1 MKKISQWLAAVGSAA
16 SKGST
21 RFVAVLAAVAMLGG
35 VAGVSATAMAD
46 DDTAD
51 AQGGTATAAATDA
64 ELGVPAHSKTVK
76 ANGDGTYTISL
87 NVTGDSQE
95 SSEQTRQPIDI
106 VVVADTSGSMNED
119 MDGNECTDWSGR
131 QQVECDNSRLSIAK
145 NAITSMA
152 NSLLT
157 DANAQ
162 LPVGQQIQMSVVS
175 FATKASSATRFTANA
190 GSVSN
195 TVNGFDANGG
205 TNWEAALKQANAAT
219 SGRANAKKYIV
230 FLSDGDP
237 TYRLSRVQTG
247 TDWRGNPIY
256 DQDENDYNDIP
267 SGVHGNGRKDSYGA
281 NLNSAVA
288 EANKR
293 GDATLYS
300 VGVSS
305 DATKMNSFAASVNG
319 KYYSA
324 TNTDSLN
331 QAFSAIIDDIKK
343 SATYQNVKITDKLSG
358 WFVPVTPSAGDAGVP
373 DASGFTYTKSNDPN
387 WNGANTTVTPNAD
400 GTFTW
405 DLSGLGKLEK
415 GVTYTVSFTVKGTQA
430 AYDSAARNHKD
441 DPNAEGDNNFY
452 TNDGAS
458 ISYDKVKSETGKEDV
473 VTPGRADYNQPT
485 ATLPVSKITVTKQW
499 ADGNENHAGGSV
511 TVRLK
516 QDGKDYGDPIT
527 LNADNKWTRDVAVP
541 AGPEGHKYT
550 VTEVNVPGYNSTV
563 DKAELELKGLPAQ
576 AGAFTVTNSVAA
588 VALPSTDLKVTK
600 TIRGK
605 RLSGDQAF
613 SFTLQCKDGNGY
625 GKCADVSGLDEGGR
639 LTAQVKAS
647 DFKASANDATV
658 AFGAAGKDLK
668 FRVPTT
674 GDSLTYRF
682 EVTED
687 TGSKLP
693 GWKYDDQAKT
703 VTVTIRKGDDGQ
715 WKAVAGDPAKF
726 TNQYVAI
733 SALPLTGGTTGRT
746 WMVAGSVL
754 TVIAVLAASGY
765 GVTRRRRL
773 I

>member
-1 MKKISQWLAAVGSAA
+1 MKKISQWFAAVGSAA
-16 SKGST
+16 HKGSI

-35 VAGVSATAMAD
+35 VAGVSATAMAA
-46 DDTAD
+46 DDTTD
-51 AQGGTATAAATDA
+51 AQDGAATVAATDA

-76 ANGDGTYTISL
+76 SNGDGTYTISL

-119 MDGNECTDWSGR
+119 MEGNTCTWWG
-131 QQVECDNSRLSIAK
+131 QQVECANSRLSIAK
-145 NAITSMA
+145 NAINSMA
-152 NSLLT
+152 SSLLT

-162 LPVGQQIQMSVVS
+162 LPANQQIQMSVVS
-175 FATKASSATRFTANA
+175 FSSNAQAATLFTASA
-190 GSVSN
+190 RTVSN
-195 TVNGFDANGG
+195 TVNGFRANGG
-205 TNWEAALKQANAAT
+205 TNWEAALTRANAAT
-219 SGRANAKKYIV
+219 SGRANARKYIV

-237 TYRLSRVQTG
+237 TFRDSPQGAGR
-247 TDWRGNPIY
+247 
-256 DQDENDYNDIP
+256 NDYND
-267 SGVHGNGRKDSYGA
+267 GYNKKYQAWGNGQSDPKSRNFNA
-281 NLNSAVA
+281 AVA

-300 VGVSS
+300 VGVSN
-305 DATKMNSFAASVNG
+305 DATKMNSFATSVGG

-324 TNTDSLN
+324 TDTDSLN

-343 SATYQNVKITDKLSG
+343 SATYQNVKITDKLSD
-358 WFVPVTPSAGDAGVP
+358 WFVPTSPSAGNASVP
-373 DASGFTYTKSNDPN
+373 TDFTYAKSNDPN

-400 GTFTW
+400 GSFTW
-405 DLSGLGKLEK
+405 DLSALGKLEK

-473 VTPGRADYNQPT
+473 ITPGTSDYNQPT
-485 ATLPVSKITVTKQW
+485 ATLPVSMITVTKQW
-499 ADGNENHAGGSV
+499 ADGNEHHAGGSV
-511 TVRLK
+511 QVQLK
-516 QDGKDYGDPIT
+516 QDGKGYGDPIT
-527 LNADNKWTRDVAVP
+527 LNADNEWAQDVAVP
-541 AGPEGHKYT
+541 AGPDGHKYT
-550 VTEVNVPGYNSTV
+550 VTEVNVPGYNSSV

-605 RLSGDQAF
+605 RLTGDQSF
-613 SFTLQCKDGNGY
+613 PFTLQCKDGNGY

-647 DFKASANDATV
+647 DFKDSANDATV
-658 AFGAAGKDLK
+658 AFGQAGKDLT
-668 FRVPTT
+668 FRVPAN

-687 TGSKLP
+687 TANKLP
-693 GWKYDDQAKT
+693 GWKYDDHAKT
-703 VTVTIRKGDDGQ
+703 VTVTVHKGDGGQ

-746 WMVAGSVL
+746 WMVTGSVL
-754 TVIAVLAASGY
+754 TVLAVLAATGY

>member
-1 MKKISQWLAAVGSAA
+1 MKKISQWFAAVGSAA
-16 SKGST
+16 HKGSI

-35 VAGVSATAMAD
+35 VAGVSATAMAA
-46 DDTAD
+46 DDTTD
-51 AQGGTATAAATDA
+51 AQDGAATVAATDA

-76 ANGDGTYTISL
+76 SNGDGTYTISL

-119 MDGNECTDWSGR
+119 MEGNTCTWWG
-131 QQVECDNSRLSIAK
+131 QQVECANSRLSIAK
-145 NAITSMA
+145 NAINSMA
-152 NSLLT
+152 SSLLT

-162 LPVGQQIQMSVVS
+162 LPANQQIQMSVVS
-175 FATKASSATRFTANA
+175 FSSNAQAATLFTASA
-190 GSVSN
+190 RSVSS
-195 TVNGFDANGG
+195 TVNGFKADGG
-205 TNWEAALKQANAAT
+205 TNWEAALTRANAAT
-219 SGRANAKKYIV
+219 SGRANARKYIV

-237 TYRLSRVQTG
+237 TFRLSSVQTG
-247 TDWRGNPIY
+247 TDWLTHKPRY
-256 DQDENDYNDIP
+256 DQDDSIYTPEGAHG
-267 SGVHGNGRKDSYGA
+267 SGRGDNYGA

-300 VGVSS
+300 VGVSN
-305 DATKMNSFAASVNG
+305 DATKMNSFATSVGG

-324 TNTDSLN
+324 TDTDSLN
-331 QAFSAIIDDIKK
+331 QAFNAIIDDIKK

-358 WFVPVTPSAGDAGVP
+358 WFVPVTPSKDNAGVP

-405 DLSGLGKLEK
+405 DLSNFGKLEK

-441 DPNAEGDNNFY
+441 DTSAVGSNNFY

-473 VTPGRADYNQPT
+473 ITPGTADYNQPT
-485 ATLPVSKITVTKQW
+485 ATLPVSTITVTKQW

-511 TVRLK
+511 TVQLK

-527 LNADNKWTRDVAVP
+527 LNADDKWTQNVAVP

-563 DKAELELKGLPAQ
+563 DKAELELKGLTAQ
-576 AGAFTVTNSVAA
+576 TGAFTVTNSVAA

-605 RLSGDQAF
+605 RLTGDQSF

-647 DFKASANDATV
+647 DFKDSANDATV
-658 AFGAAGKDLK
+658 AFGQAGKDLT
-668 FRVPTT
+668 FRVPAN

-687 TGSKLP
+687 TANKLP
-693 GWKYDDQAKT
+693 GWKYDDQTKT
-703 VTVTIRKGDDGQ
+703 VTVTVHKGDDGQ

-746 WMVAGSVL
+746 WMVTGSVL
-754 TVIAVLAASGY
+754 TVLAVLAATGY

>member
-1 MKKISQWLAAVGSAA
+1 MKKISQWFAAVGSAA
-16 SKGST
+16 HKGSI

-35 VAGVSATAMAD
+35 VAGVSATAMAA
-46 DDTAD
+46 DDTTD
-51 AQGGTATAAATDA
+51 AQDGAATVAATDA

-76 ANGDGTYTISL
+76 SNGDGTYTISL

-119 MDGNECTDWSGR
+119 MEGNTCTWWG
-131 QQVECDNSRLSIAK
+131 QQVECANSRLSIAK
-145 NAITSMA
+145 NAINSMA
-152 NSLLT
+152 SSLLT

-162 LPVGQQIQMSVVS
+162 LPANQQIQMSVVS
-175 FATKASSATRFTANA
+175 FSSNAQAATLFTASA
-190 GSVSN
+190 RSVSS
-195 TVNGFDANGG
+195 TVNGFKADGG
-205 TNWEAALKQANAAT
+205 TNWEAALTRANAAT
-219 SGRANAKKYIV
+219 SGRANARKYIV

-237 TYRLSRVQTG
+237 TFRDSPQGAGR
-247 TDWRGNPIY
+247 
-256 DQDENDYNDIP
+256 NDYND
-267 SGVHGNGRKDSYGA
+267 GYNKKYQAWGNGQSDPKSRNFNA
-281 NLNSAVA
+281 AVA

-300 VGVSS
+300 VGVSN
-305 DATKMNSFAASVNG
+305 DATKMNSFATSVGG

-324 TNTDSLN
+324 TDTDSLN

-343 SATYQNVKITDKLSG
+343 SATYQNVKITDKLSD
-358 WFVPVTPSAGDAGVP
+358 WFVPTSPSAGNASVP
-373 DASGFTYTKSNDPN
+373 TDFTYAKSNDPN

-400 GTFTW
+400 GSFTW
-405 DLSGLGKLEK
+405 DLSALGKLEK

-473 VTPGRADYNQPT
+473 ITPGTSDYNQPT
-485 ATLPVSKITVTKQW
+485 ATLPVSMITVTKQW
-499 ADGNENHAGGSV
+499 ADGNEHHAGGSV
-511 TVRLK
+511 QVQLK
-516 QDGKDYGDPIT
+516 QDGKGYGDPIT
-527 LNADNKWTRDVAVP
+527 LNADNEWAQDVAVP
-541 AGPEGHKYT
+541 AGPDGHKYT
-550 VTEVNVPGYNSTV
+550 VTEVNVPGYNSSV

-605 RLSGDQAF
+605 RLTGDQSF

-647 DFKASANDATV
+647 DFKDSANDATV
-658 AFGAAGKDLK
+658 AFGQAGKDLT
-668 FRVPTT
+668 FRVPAN

-687 TGSKLP
+687 TANKLP
-693 GWKYDDQAKT
+693 GWKYDDQTKT
-703 VTVTIRKGDDGQ
+703 VTVTVHKGDDGQ

-746 WMVAGSVL
+746 WMVTGSVL
-754 TVIAVLAASGY
+754 TVLAVLAATGY

>member
-1 MKKISQWLAAVGSAA
+1 MKKISQWFAAVGSAA
-16 SKGST
+16 HKGSI

-35 VAGVSATAMAD
+35 VAGVSATAMAA
-46 DDTAD
+46 DDTTD
-51 AQGGTATAAATDA
+51 AQDGAATAAATDA

-95 SSEQTRQPIDI
+95 SSEQNRQPIDI

-119 MDGNECTDWSGR
+119 MEGNTCTWWG
-131 QQVECDNSRLSIAK
+131 QQVECANSRLSIAK
-145 NAITSMA
+145 NAINSMA
-152 NSLLT
+152 SSLLT

-162 LPVGQQIQMSVVS
+162 LPTNQQIQMSVVRFS
-175 FATKASSATRFTANA
+175 DMASAPTAFTANA
-190 GSVSN
+190 HTVSN
-195 TVNGFDANGG
+195 TVNGFRANGG

-219 SGRANAKKYIV
+219 SGRANARKYIV

-237 TYRLSRVQTG
+237 TFRDSPQGAGR
-247 TDWRGNPIY
+247 
-256 DQDENDYNDIP
+256 NDYND
-267 SGVHGNGRKDSYGA
+267 GYNKKYQAWGNGQSDPKSRNFNA
-281 NLNSAVA
+281 AVA

-300 VGVSS
+300 VGVSN
-305 DATKMNSFAASVNG
+305 DATKMNSFATSVGG

-324 TNTDSLN
+324 TDTDSLN

-358 WFVPVTPSAGDAGVP
+358 WFVPVTPSKDNAGVP

-400 GTFTW
+400 GSFTW
-405 DLSGLGKLEK
+405 DLSALGKLEK

-473 VTPGRADYNQPT
+473 ITPGTSDYNQPT
-485 ATLPVSKITVTKQW
+485 ATLPVSMITVTKQW
-499 ADGNENHAGGSV
+499 ADGNEHHAGGSV
-511 TVRLK
+511 QVQLK
-516 QDGKDYGDPIT
+516 QDGKGYGDPIT
-527 LNADNKWTRDVAVP
+527 LNADNEWAQDVAVP
-541 AGPEGHKYT
+541 AGPDGHKYT
-550 VTEVNVPGYNSTV
+550 VTEVNVPGYNSSV

-605 RLSGDQAF
+605 RLTGDQSF

-647 DFKASANDATV
+647 DFKDSANDATV
-658 AFGAAGKDLK
+658 AFGQAGKDLT
-668 FRVPTT
+668 FRVPAN
-674 GDSLTYRF
+674 GDSLTYQF

-687 TGSKLP
+687 TANKLP
-693 GWKYDDQAKT
+693 GWKYDDHAKT
-703 VTVTIRKGDDGQ
+703 VTVTVHKGDDGQ

-746 WMVAGSVL
+746 WMVTGSVL
-754 TVIAVLAASGY
+754 TVLAVLAATGY

>member
-1 MKKISQWLAAVGSAA
+1 MKKKISEWFAAVGSAA
-16 SKGST
+16 HKGST
-21 RFVAVLAAVAMLGG
+21 RSVAVLAAVAMLGG
-35 VAGVSATAMAD
+35 VAGVSATAMAA

-51 AQGGTATAAATDA
+51 AQGGDATVAATDA

-106 VVVADTSGSMNED
+106 VVVADTSGSMKED
-119 MDGNECTDWSGR
+119 MNGRTCTNWWG
-131 QQVECDNSRLSIAK
+131 QVECNNSRLSIAK
-145 NAITSMA
+145 NAINSMA
-152 NSLLT
+152 SSLLT
-157 DANAQ
+157 GANAQ
-162 LPVGQQIQMSVVS
+162 LSPNQQIQMSVVS
-175 FATKASSATRFTANA
+175 FSSNANTATSFTASA
-190 GSVSN
+190 RSVSS
-195 TVNGFDANGG
+195 TVSDFNADGG

-237 TYRLSRVQTG
+237 TFRDSAQGAGR
-247 TDWRGNPIY
+247 
-256 DQDENDYNDIP
+256 NDSNDGYNKDYQAW
-267 SGVHGNGRKDSYGA
+267 GNGQSDPQSRNFNA
-281 NLNSAVA
+281 AVA

-300 VGVSS
+300 VGVSN
-305 DATKMNSFAASVNG
+305 DATKMRSFATQVNG

-324 TNTDSLN
+324 TDTDSLN
-331 QAFSAIIDDIKK
+331 QAFNAIIDDIKK

-358 WFVPVTPSAGDAGVP
+358 WFVPTSPSAGNASVP
-373 DASGFTYTKSNDPN
+373 TSFTYAKSNDPN

-400 GTFTW
+400 GSFTW
-405 DLSGLGKLEK
+405 DMSALGKLEK

-430 AYDSAARNHKD
+430 AYDSAAQNHKD
-441 DPNAEGDNNFY
+441 DADAEGDNNFH
-452 TNDGAS
+452 TNDDAS
-458 ISYDKVKSETGKEDV
+458 ISYDKVKSETGKDDV
-473 VTPGRADYNQPT
+473 ITPGTADYNQPT

-499 ADGNENHAGGSV
+499 ADGNEHHAGGSV
-511 TVRLK
+511 QVQLK

-527 LNADNKWTRDVAVP
+527 LNAGNEWTQNVAVP
-541 AGPEGHKYT
+541 AGPDGHKYT
-550 VTEVNVPGYNSTV
+550 VTEVNVPGYNSSV
-563 DKAELELKGLPAQ
+563 DKSKLDMKGLTAQ
-576 AGAFTVTNSVAA
+576 AGTFTITNSVAT
-588 VALPSTDLKVTK
+588 VTLPSTGLKATK

-605 RLSGDQAF
+605 RLTGDQSF
-613 SFTLQCKDGNGY
+613 SFTLRCEDGNGY

-658 AFGAAGKDLK
+658 AFGAAGKDLT
-668 FRVPTT
+668 FRVPAN
-674 GDSLTYRF
+674 GDSLAYRF

-687 TGSKLP
+687 TANKLP

-703 VTVTIRKGDDGQ
+703 VTVTVRKGGDGQ
-715 WKAVAGDPAKF
+715 WKAVAGDPAQF

-754 TVIAVLAASGY
+754 TVIAVLAAAGY
-765 GVTRRRRL
+765 GVTRRCRL